1 MSLNNATARPKWGAC
16 SGHATGAHQGG
27 HDAAPVA
34 KRLQL
39 AADGDMIA
47 FATILELF

>member
-1 MSLNNATARPKWGAC
+1 LPQPCRRRTS
-16 SGHATGAHQGG
+16 GG

-39 AADGDMIA
+39 AVDGDMIA